1 MRILLHEQQL
11 LLAPRLSAGQA
22 HKTDLLQRVGVCSM
36 VKPRAVVLVGWGA
49 LGVWLGGVYIVDLPM
64 TTMGTVSRG
73 ER

>member
-22 HKTDLLQRVGVCSM
+22 HKPDLLQRVGVCSM
-36 VKPRAVVLVGWGA
+36 VKPRGGLVGWGA

-64 TTMGTVSRG
+64 TTIGTVRRG